1 MSLVA
6 DWLSPGGIVA
16 QRLPAFEVRGQQRSM
31 SQAVAQA
38 FEHGEHL
45 IVEAGTGVGKTFAYL
60 LPAIEQVLQHQRRVI
75 ISTHTIA
82 LQEQIV
88 QKDMAFLRT
97 LFDAPIAV
105 ELVKGRNN
113 YLGLRRLKQTSEKQ
127 RQLFGGGPLLRVL
140 HQIENWAYDTLDGSL
155 SDLPELPPI
164 EVWEKVRSEHGNC
177 LGRRCPTYEPCFYQ
191 RARRRAE
198 SANIL
203 VVNHALLLSDLLL
216 RRDGAAFLPDYDL
229 VVIDEAH
236 TLEQTAVDHCGV
248 RVASSQVQYLLSG
261 LFNERT
267 HRGFLSELGDAGDR
281 QAVLHAAAAA
291 TEFFNDLVNF
301 QLSHGRQNGRLLRR
315 QVVANPL
322 TPALGQA
329 AETLAALQ
337 KRLPREADQY
347 ELGAYV
353 DRLRTTAGHLQKLID
368 QEFEEHVYWID
379 IGGARRGSA
388 DRSRPRRV
396 SLCAAPLD
404 AGPFLREALFDRMR
418 SVVLTSATLATAAGH
433 DPADGPPERV
443 APAAAAGSAF
453 DYALGRVG
461 SPAAQTLQLGSPF
474 DYARQ
479 VRVYVEAGMPDPQAG
494 EAFITAAA
502 RAVTYYLRKSDGR
515 AFVLFTSYDM
525 LNRVAE
531 VVRGDLEPDGF
542 TILAQGATRAE
553 STAGEDDG
561 DEAPRA
567 AAEGRLSG
575 AAAAGRLSA
584 AAAAGRSPTP
594 FFDAAPA
601 GAMPRSQMLARFR
614 STPRA
619 AIFGTDSFWQ
629 GVDVAGDALSNVI
642 IVKLPFAVPDRPTM
656 EARIELIRKRGGE
669 PFNEFQLPEAIL
681 KFRQGFGR
689 LIRSQTDTGMVVILD
704 PRVRTKPY
712 GRRFLDS
719 LPRCPVETLRREW

>member
-31 SQAVAQA
+31 AQAVARA
-38 FEHGEHL
+38 FEQGTHL

-60 LPAIEQVLQHQRRVI
+60 LPAIEQVLRHQRRVV

-177 LGRRCPTYEPCFYQ
+177 LGRRCPTYESCFYQ

-198 SANIL
+198 TASIL

-216 RRDGAAFLPDYDL
+216 RRSGAEFLPDYDL

-248 RVASSQVQYLLSG
+248 RVASTQVQYLLSG

-281 QAVLHAAAAA
+281 QAVVHAASAA
-291 TEFFNDLVNF
+291 TEFFNDLVNY

-322 TPALGQA
+322 TPALSQA

-337 KRLPREADQY
+337 KRLPREPDQY

-353 DRLRTTAGHLQKLID
+353 DRLRTTAAQLQKLVD

-379 IGGARRGSA
+379 LGGTRRGGP
-388 DRSRPRRV
+388 DRLRPRRV

-404 AGPFLREALFDRMR
+404 AGPFLRAALFDRMR
-418 SVVLTSATLATAAGH
+418 SVVLTSATLATAAG
-433 DPADGPPERV
+433 DWPDDRPSDRV
-443 APAAAAGSAF
+443 DSAAGRAF
-453 DYALGRVG
+453 EYALRRVG
-461 SPAAQTLQLGSPF
+461 SPAAHTLQLGSPF

-479 VRVYVEAGMPDPQAG
+479 VRVYIEAGMPDPQAG
-494 EAFITAAA
+494 EAFVAAAA
-502 RAVTYYLRKSDGR
+502 RAITFYLRKSDGR

-531 VVRGDLEPDGF
+531 IVRGDLEPEGF

-553 STAGEDDG
+553 SSVGDDDADDAALVG
-561 DEAPRA
+561 RA
-567 AAEGRLSG
+567 
-575 AAAAGRLSA
+575 A
-584 AAAAGRSPTP
+584 AAAAGRAPAP
-594 FFDAAPA
+594 FFDAAPS

-629 GVDVAGDALSNVI
+629 GVDVVGDALSNVI
-642 IVKLPFAVPDRPTM
+642 IVKLPFAVPDRPTT
-656 EARIELIRKRGGE
+656 EARIELIRKRGGDA
-669 PFNEFQLPEAIL
+669 FNEFQLPEAIL

-712 GRRFLDS
+712 GRRFLES
-719 LPRCPVETLRREW
+719 LPPCPVETLRREW